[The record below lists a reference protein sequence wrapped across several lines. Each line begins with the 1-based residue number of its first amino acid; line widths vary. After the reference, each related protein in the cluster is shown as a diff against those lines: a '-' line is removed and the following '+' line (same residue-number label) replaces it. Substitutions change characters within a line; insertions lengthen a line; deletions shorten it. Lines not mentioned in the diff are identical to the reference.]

1 MLIALVAVIA
11 VLLIGGLTVF
21 AALPQIERS
30 SMGEAEYYLYK
41 EYKNVKS
48 IFDVDFLSDL
58 RHPQSYSANSQI
70 KLTGDCGDY
79 EEYSSFLGEI
89 IDSVNANA
97 KVDYDKDKKTVSVNS
112 NVKNKEDN
120 IFTINAGYSDHRVV
134 VGSDLEDNSTVLD
147 FRPFTANRRVP
158 KMKRRKRP
166 PKRKKRKNQAI
177 KAPARIW

>member
-147 FRPFTANRRVP
+147 FRPFYGESTGAENETAQ
-158 KMKRRKRP
+158 KASET
-166 PKRKKRKNQAI
+166 KKRKNQAI